1 MSNKNQKM
9 GIIIGSVALALVL
22 IIGLIFIVP
31 EQSSKAIEA
40 GSINLKVEDGDQE
53 FLNSLQEVQDPQ
65 AADPSFGGSG
75 VEQSPSY
82 DIDTWKRLIND

>member
-9 GIIIGSVALALVL
+9 GIIIGSLALALVL

-40 GSINLKVEDGDQE
+40 GSISIETQDGDQD
-53 FLNSLQEVQDPQ
+53 FLDSLKEVDDPQ
-65 AADPSFGGSG
+65 AADPAFGGSG
-75 VEQSPSY
+75 VEQSPSF
-82 DIDTWKRLIND
+82 DIDTWRKLIND